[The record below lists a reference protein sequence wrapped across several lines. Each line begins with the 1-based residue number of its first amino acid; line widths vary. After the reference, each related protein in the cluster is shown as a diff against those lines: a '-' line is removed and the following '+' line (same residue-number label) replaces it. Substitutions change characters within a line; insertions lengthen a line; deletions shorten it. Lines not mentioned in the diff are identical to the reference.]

1 MAVEWTFFDFTDG
14 EANPIAEWLGD
25 RREVSIKAKA
35 KIDRILLQLAE
46 TPLWARPLASN
57 LDGFDGIVEIRIRYM
72 NVQYR
77 LLGFRGPRDR
87 QFTLLFSAVEQ
98 GDEFIP
104 RNAPTIAENRMRL
117 VIDDT
122 RRASEH
128 RFR

>member
-14 EANPIAEWLGD
+14 GANPIAEWLGD

-46 TPLWARPLASN
+46 TPLWVRPLASN

-72 NVQYR
+72 NIQYR
-77 LLGFRGPRDR
+77 LLGFRGPRER
-87 QFTLLFSAVEQ
+87 QFTLLFPAVEQ

-104 RNAPTIAENRMRL
+104 RNAPTIAANRMIL
-117 VIDDT
+117 VIGKP